1 MNRYSRPFPFTPNLT
16 PATVGFLCSAVLS
29 IVAITTSTTLN
40 RDGMLYVDAAR
51 VFLSDGLSAAV
62 GVFPWPFLSV
72 LMALL
77 SKATSLDIE
86 TCGHIL
92 NVLFMAGTSA
102 FLISCSEKIFP
113 EAAWPVCL
121 TLLAIPGIND
131 YRNEL
136 LREYGCWFF
145 ISLSFWIALRWADSP
160 RWRTACL
167 AQATLVLAALF
178 RPEALA
184 FLATLV
190 VWQAFEAP
198 SNERF
203 RRLSM
208 IGSLSILVLALI
220 AGLAAADLLPQRLA
234 GELSRFGSRNF
245 DATADRIAPGLHE
258 FARENARTMLF
269 YGSLAIIPIKFIK
282 TMGIFLIPLAY
293 TLDSESAASRRL
305 RVFGWAIVT
314 YLLVLSVFVLDKQF
328 LAGRYV
334 AFLALL
340 ATPLT
345 GFGLHLLFKSYPKW
359 KIPLTLLAVVIAI
372 ANVVSTSRGKQHFI
386 DAGAWLAENVVLSDR
401 VYNESSRSAY
411 YAGWRYKADNARE
424 LRPQLADA
432 VRRHEV
438 DVAVLEVSSHEPLTP
453 ETIASMGL
461 REVKRFT
468 DPNGD
473 TVIVATP
480 FPDDR

>member
-1 MNRYSRPFPFTPNLT
+1 
-16 PATVGFLCSAVLS
+16 
-29 IVAITTSTTLN
+29 
-40 RDGMLYVDAAR
+40 MLYVDAAR

-77 SKATSLDIE
+77 SKATNLDIE

-92 NVLFMAGTSA
+92 NILFMAGTA
-102 FLISCSEKIFP
+102 GFLISCSERIFP

-121 TLLAIPGIND
+121 TLLSIPGLND

-145 ISLSFWIALRWADSP
+145 IALSFWIALRWADSP
-160 RWRTACL
+160 RWQTAAL
-167 AQATLVLAALF
+167 AQASLVFAALF

-184 FLATLV
+184 FLVTLV
-190 VWQAFEAP
+190 IWQAFEASP
-198 SNERF
+198 SERI

-220 AGLAAADLLPQRLA
+220 AGLAVADLLPQRLA

-245 DATADRIAPGLHE
+245 DDTANSISPSLHE
-258 FARENARTMLF
+258 FARENARTILF
-269 YGSLAIIPIKFIK
+269 YGSLSLIPIKFIK
-282 TMGIFLIPLAY
+282 IMGIFLIPLAY
-293 TLDSESAASRRL
+293 TVVSESAVSRRL
-305 RVFGWAIVT
+305 RVFGWGIAT
-314 YLLVLSVFVLDKQF
+314 YLLVLSVFVVDKQF

-345 GFGLHLLFKSYPKW
+345 GFGLYLLFKNYPKW
-359 KIPLTLLAVVIAI
+359 KTPLTLLAVVIAV
-372 ANVVSTSRGKQHFI
+372 ANVVSTSHGKQHFI
-386 DAGAWLAENVVLSDR
+386 DAGAWLAENVVLSGR
-401 VYNESSRSAY
+401 VYNESSRTAY
-411 YAGWRYKADNARE
+411 YAGWPYKADDARK

-438 DVAVLEVSSHEPLTP
+438 DVAVLEVSRHEPVTP

-461 REVKRFT
+461 REEKRFR
-468 DPNGD
+468 DKNGD
-473 TVIVATP
+473 SVLVLLPLAPTETP
-480 FPDDR
+480 PSLTPQAQDRN